1 MGMDIDFIS
10 KHDLINRELLIHYA
24 FAELFKFFF

>member
-1 MGMDIDFIS
+1 MNMDVGFTS
-10 KHDLINRELLIHYA
+10 KYGLINRELLIHYA